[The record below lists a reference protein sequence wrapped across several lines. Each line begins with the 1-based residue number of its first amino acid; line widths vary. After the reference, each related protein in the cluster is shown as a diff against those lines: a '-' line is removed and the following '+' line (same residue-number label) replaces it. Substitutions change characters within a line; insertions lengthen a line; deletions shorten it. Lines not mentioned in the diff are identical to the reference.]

1 MISNLHSP
9 PKLVIFGL
17 STEGYNFA
25 SSLVNTGY
33 KVSIVD
39 ESTKLGIQLNNDITR
54 TYPRAFDL
62 MEDESLLEAQPLEE
76 VINNASYLFFS
87 PKIRKIGQDVKVD
100 ISSKFI
106 DAIKSINKDTSIIYT
121 LPTGIGGNNENIDI
135 IEHTTG
141 MMIGDLITYYY
152 MPINSGPILSSN
164 TILGSI
170 TPKKDLFLEKLL
182 YDIYNH
188 QINFA
193 NISSVE
199 LTYVARIL
207 RHYSGIASIL
217 EVCKYASGFEVDNHL
232 IDNFYKDLYLDDI
245 TNGLHD
251 LRIIQQSLQGNN
263 PLIYLVNGTIK
274 SIESYL
280 KNLIDKIRSLLK
292 KKELKA
298 SRTRISISWT
308 LDVHEMRGDKM
319 EVFSL
324 LESKLR
330 DYIGEVERGG
340 NNSLDNYPSDKTT
353 ISIACS
359 KNDYNFLTKNNLTE
373 SIIVKANPVC
383 EVIA

>member
-1 MISNLHSP
+1 LQSSP
-9 PKLVIFGL
+9 DLVIFGL

-25 SSLVNTGY
+25 SALVTAGY

-39 ESTKLGIQLNNDITR
+39 ESSKLGIKLNNDIAR
-54 TYPRAFDL
+54 TYACASDII
-62 MEDESLLEAQPLEE
+62 EDESLLQAQPLDE
-76 VINNASYLFFS
+76 IIGNASYMFFS

-106 DAIKSINKDTSIIYT
+106 DAIKSINENTSIIYT

-141 MMIGDLITYYY
+141 MMIGDELSYYY
-152 MPINSGPILSSN
+152 MPVNSGPILSSN
-164 TILGSI
+164 IILGSFN
-170 TPKKDLFLEKLL
+170 PKKDPFLEKML
-182 YDIYNH
+182 YSINNQ

-193 NISSVE
+193 NLSSVE
-199 LTYVARIL
+199 LTYVSRIL
-207 RHYSGIASIL
+207 RHYSGIDSVL
-217 EVCKYASGFEVDNHL
+217 EVCKYASGFEVDNHI

-280 KNLIDKIRSLLK
+280 KNLIDKIRYLLK

-308 LDVHEMRGDKM
+308 LDIHEMRGDKI
-319 EVFSL
+319 EIYSL
-324 LESKLR
+324 LESRLR

-340 NNSLDNYPSDKTT
+340 KNCLDNYPSDKTT

-359 KNDYNFLTKNNLTE
+359 KTDYNFITKNNLNE

>member
-1 MISNLHSP
+1 MQSSP
-9 PKLVIFGL
+9 DLVIFGL

-25 SSLVNTGY
+25 SALVTAGY

-39 ESTKLGIQLNNDITR
+39 ESSKLGIQLNNDITR
-54 TYPRAFDL
+54 TYSRASDL
-62 MEDESLLEAQPLEE
+62 IVDESLLQPQALDE
-76 VINNASYLFFS
+76 VIGNASYLFFS

-106 DAIKSINKDTSIIYT
+106 DAIKSVNKDTSIIYT

-141 MMIGDLITYYY
+141 MMIGDVLSYYY
-152 MPINSGPILSSN
+152 MPVNSGPILSSN
-164 TILGSI
+164 TILGSFN
-170 TPKKDLFLEKLL
+170 TKKDPFLEKML
-182 YDIYNH
+182 YSINNQ

-199 LTYVARIL
+199 LTYVSRIL
-207 RHYSGIASIL
+207 RHYSGIASVL
-217 EVCKYASGFEVDNHL
+217 EVCKYASGFEVDNHIL
-232 IDNFYKDLYLDDI
+232 DNFYKDLYLDDI

-251 LRIIQQSLQGNN
+251 LRIIQHSLQGNN

-280 KNLIDKIRSLLK
+280 KNLIDKIRYLLK

-308 LDVHEMRGDKM
+308 LDIHEMRGDKI
-319 EVFSL
+319 EIFSL
-324 LESKLR
+324 LESRLR

-340 NNSLDNYPSDKTT
+340 KNCLDNYPSDKTT

-359 KNDYNFLTKNNLTE
+359 KSDYNFLTKNNLSE

>member
-1 MISNLHSP
+1 MQSSP
-9 PKLVIFGL
+9 DLVIFGL

-25 SSLVNTGY
+25 SALVTAGY

-39 ESTKLGIQLNNDITR
+39 ESSKLGIQLNNDITR
-54 TYPRAFDL
+54 TYSRASDL
-62 MEDESLLEAQPLEE
+62 IVDESLLQPQSLDE
-76 VINNASYLFFS
+76 VIGNASYLFFS

-106 DAIKSINKDTSIIYT
+106 DAIKSVNKDTSIIYT

-141 MMIGDLITYYY
+141 MMIGDVLSYYY
-152 MPINSGPILSSN
+152 MPVNSGPILSSN
-164 TILGSI
+164 TILGSFN
-170 TPKKDLFLEKLL
+170 TKKDPFLEKML
-182 YDIYNH
+182 YSINNQ

-199 LTYVARIL
+199 LTYVSRIL
-207 RHYSGIASIL
+207 RHYSGIASVL
-217 EVCKYASGFEVDNHL
+217 EVCKYASGFEVDNHIL
-232 IDNFYKDLYLDDI
+232 DNFYKDLYLDDI

-251 LRIIQQSLQGNN
+251 LRIIQHSLQGNN

-280 KNLIDKIRSLLK
+280 KNLIDKIRYLLK

-308 LDVHEMRGDKM
+308 LDIHEMRGDKI
-319 EVFSL
+319 EIFSL
-324 LESKLR
+324 LESRLR

-340 NNSLDNYPSDKTT
+340 KNSLDNYPSDKTT

-359 KNDYNFLTKNNLTE
+359 KSDYNFLTKNNLSE

>member
-1 MISNLHSP
+1 MISNLQSSP
-9 PKLVIFGL
+9 DLVIFGL

-25 SSLVNTGY
+25 SALVTAGY

-39 ESTKLGIQLNNDITR
+39 ESSKLGIQLNNDITR
-54 TYPRAFDL
+54 TYSRASDL
-62 MEDESLLEAQPLEE
+62 IVDESLLQAQALDE
-76 VINNASYLFFS
+76 VIGNASYLFFS

-106 DAIKSINKDTSIIYT
+106 DAIKSVNKDTSIIYT

-141 MMIGDLITYYY
+141 MMIGDVLSYYY
-152 MPINSGPILSSN
+152 MPVNSGPILSSN
-164 TILGSI
+164 TILGSFN
-170 TPKKDLFLEKLL
+170 TKKDPFLEKML
-182 YDIYNH
+182 YSINNQ

-199 LTYVARIL
+199 LTYVSRIL
-207 RHYSGIASIL
+207 RHYSGIASVL
-217 EVCKYASGFEVDNHL
+217 EVCKYASGFEVDNHIL
-232 IDNFYKDLYLDDI
+232 DNFYKDLYLDDI

-251 LRIIQQSLQGNN
+251 LRIIQHSLQGNN

-280 KNLIDKIRSLLK
+280 KNLIDKIRYLLK

-308 LDVHEMRGDKM
+308 LDIHEMRGDKI
-319 EVFSL
+319 EIFSL
-324 LESKLR
+324 LESRLR

-340 NNSLDNYPSDKTT
+340 KNCLDNYPSDKTT

-359 KNDYNFLTKNNLTE
+359 KSDYNFLTKNNLSE
-373 SIIVKANPVC
+373 SIIVKANPIC

>member
-1 MISNLHSP
+1 MQSSP
-9 PKLVIFGL
+9 DLVIFGL

-25 SSLVNTGY
+25 SALVTAGY

-39 ESTKLGIQLNNDITR
+39 ESSKLGIQLNNDITR
-54 TYPRAFDL
+54 TYSRASDL
-62 MEDESLLEAQPLEE
+62 IVDESLLQAQPLDE
-76 VINNASYLFFS
+76 VIGNASYLFFS

-106 DAIKSINKDTSIIYT
+106 DAIKSVNKDTSIIYT

-141 MMIGDLITYYY
+141 MMIGDVLSYYY
-152 MPINSGPILSSN
+152 MPVNSGPILSSN
-164 TILGSI
+164 TILGSFN
-170 TPKKDLFLEKLL
+170 TKKDPFLEKML
-182 YDIYNH
+182 YSINNQ

-199 LTYVARIL
+199 LTYVSRIL
-207 RHYSGIASIL
+207 RHYSGIASVL
-217 EVCKYASGFEVDNHL
+217 EVCKYASGFEVDNHIL
-232 IDNFYKDLYLDDI
+232 DNFYKDLYLDDI

-251 LRIIQQSLQGNN
+251 LRIIQHSLQGNN

-280 KNLIDKIRSLLK
+280 KNLIDKIRYLLK

-308 LDVHEMRGDKM
+308 LDIHEMRGDKI
-319 EVFSL
+319 EIFSL
-324 LESKLR
+324 LESRLR

-340 NNSLDNYPSDKTT
+340 KNCLDNYPSDKTT

-359 KNDYNFLTKNNLTE
+359 KSDYNFLTKNNLSE